1 MVRKTKEELK
11 AEQEELKARAMAI
24 EVAQYPDRLMSVLEW
39 ARELNF
45 ELEVRNRVF
54 ELRDRDVRRPET
66 VFFTMTHNSDNQRA
80 LENLEWDLRIK
91 ADEQAERERQEQVR
105 KDALAKLTQE
115 EKELL
120 NLN

>member
-1 MVRKTKEELK
+1 MARKTKAELAAEREEAL
-11 AEQEELKARAMAI
+11 ALQEAHEFAN
-24 EVAQYPDRLMSVLEW
+24 YPTRLMAALEL
-39 ARELNF
+39 ATTLNF
-45 ELEVRNRVF
+45 ELEVRNSQF
-54 ELRDRDVRRPET
+54 ELRDRDARRPET
-66 VFFTMTHNSDNQRA
+66 AFFTMTHNNDNQRA

-91 ADEQAERERQEQVR
+91 ADKLMTATRQDQVR